1 MTPRRS
7 AFGFTIPSRRGLS
20 SSCSSPSTTTFSSCS
35 SSIAAISAILHFLLC
50 NYLETHN
57 LDQLFYSSPSGGAP
71 HTTATPSL
79 PPLSSKISRIYSQMS
94 PLQQT
99 DILDSTRQLHAEVLL
114 LKRLHAKEA
123 LRTAQ
128 IETKRHNTM
137 ISINPSSSSSL
148 SPFPHRDR
156 LAMLA
161 AQVQQLRNKIQD
173 QEIKATT
180 ESQVNLQKK
189 QQLASLERQL
199 VQRQTIATTQHS
211 VTLQRKLVTNIQTNQ
226 RVKVLVD
233 LVCLCL
239 TTFSISLLQICV
251 FILLASLFYL
261 MSYTIQDLL
270 LLHTIKSN

>member
-1 MTPRRS
+1 
-7 AFGFTIPSRRGLS
+7 
-20 SSCSSPSTTTFSSCS
+20 
-35 SSIAAISAILHFLLC
+35 
-50 NYLETHN
+50 
-57 LDQLFYSSPSGGAP
+57 
-71 HTTATPSL
+71 
-79 PPLSSKISRIYSQMS
+79 
-94 PLQQT
+94 
-99 DILDSTRQLHAEVLL
+99 
-114 LKRLHAKEA
+114 
-123 LRTAQ
+123 
-128 IETKRHNTM
+128 
-137 ISINPSSSSSL
+137 
-148 SPFPHRDR
+148 
-156 LAMLA
+156 MLA